1 MCSPDVASFN
11 SYSENLSDDMQI
23 FKKLYFLNW
32 RIVALQNFVFC
43 QTSTWISHRTC
54 KFSNCIKDKVIII
67 FIGTHILDC
76 VFKVMCFTQL
86 LWMSGHHSVQYV
98 YMYWYGEIPMLLC
111 YSSQNRLHVC
121 MLLSHFWETTLSR
134 CTSCIWRKTPKAQL
148 YPHCQGSPS
157 RSCPAV
163 LPSGLVT
170 DTLDLS
176 GKALWG
182 VWGRCLTYSSFLL
195 FSFLGRERG
204 GSGGNKSDLER
215 LKPSFSPWM
224 TWTLPFVVNITSFI
238 DAAPMALRFN
248 CWVTVY
254 KIANQTE
261 VFLLLILSLKLFVHL
276 VQHHPHFMWPA
287 RPESNS
293 RVFGLPTPGIEVL
306 VA

>member
-1 MCSPDVASFN
+1 MNVRTPQCAIRLYVLIWRDSHVIMLFISKQIACMHAVISFLRN
-11 SYSENLSDDMQI
+11 YFVQV
-23 FKKLYFLNW
+23 YFLYLEEDPKGP
-32 RIVALQNFVFC
+32 AL
-43 QTSTWISHRTC
+43 S
-54 KFSNCIKDKVIII
+54 
-67 FIGTHILDC
+67 
-76 VFKVMCFTQL
+76 
-86 LWMSGHHSVQYV
+86 
-98 YMYWYGEIPMLLC
+98 
-111 YSSQNRLHVC
+111 
-121 MLLSHFWETTLSR
+121 TLSGI
-134 CTSCIWRKTPKAQL
+134 SL
-148 YPHCQGSPS
+148 SLH
-157 RSCPAV
+157 SCPAV

-248 CWVTVY
+248 CWVTVC